1 MSASWD
7 EDVEGSALGFEEFG
21 NNLDSLKS
29 GLNRSRENAVV
40 RERMAGMSEAQIQAA
55 IKDLDKRERPKST
68 ITSELAELENEQWSE

>member
-29 GLNRSRENAVV
+29 GLSRSRENAVV

-68 ITSELAELENEQWSE
+68 ITSELAELEKDQWIE